1 MDGSLVKYF
10 LNLVVDDLVAED
22 ELMVCVSGII
32 GFCIAFGVIIGQ
44 MGEKARA
51 MLDLFKALNEIVM
64 TLVYAIMWS
73 VLQFAEYSQLS

>member
-1 MDGSLVKYF
+1 MYRLLV
-10 LNLVVDDLVAED
+10 
-22 ELMVCVSGII
+22 VSGII

-44 MGEKARA
+44 MGQKARA

-73 VLQFAEYSQLS
+73 VVELNVSVKPIVGATCIT

>member
-1 MDGSLVKYF
+1 MSEDLLV
-10 LNLVVDDLVAED
+10 
-22 ELMVCVSGII
+22 VCVSGII

-73 VLQFAEYSQLS
+73 VNMDYAKDPSSGHDGL